1 MTCIDNNCKD
11 NTDMKRNVLFL
22 MFLSVICLVFTACEQ
37 KVEKTDPISVIE
49 KLSQEVDK
57 SCDSWDKA
65 AWDDA
70 ADRLQNALIG
80 LSQPID
86 TTQLNLTSALE
97 SLLMNAH
104 AHERQAIKML
114 QVLKPYEDFK
124 KKSDEDLDGEPDE
137 SLKLEGSIDGEPISM
152 ELGFWGDRVK
162 GCYYYDKNG
171 PNSKL
176 ILTGTKKNGVI
187 DLVEKDEKDKTTGH
201 FSGDLADAIF
211 SGTFTNSKGRK
222 LNFFLVNMEE
232 AEDEIPDESFSNDV
246 NNYDTNEDH
255 NPTAESSQTSAAARD
270 AQIDAY
276 ETLVNKYIATMNKV
290 INGDMDAYD
299 DYNSLKSQVESFDKK
314 MNSSQ
319 WSTAQKIRHN
329 RIAQRYKDRL
339 KELGG
344 I

>member
-1 MTCIDNNCKD
+1 
-11 NTDMKRNVLFL
+11 MKKICSLL
-22 MFLSVICLVFTACEQ
+22 MVVSVICLLITSCEQ

-65 AWDDA
+65 AWDEA

-137 SLKLEGSIDGEPISM
+137 SLKLEGSIDGEPVRM
-152 ELGFWGDRVK
+152 ELGFWGDQAK
-162 GCYYYDKNG
+162 GSYYYDKKG
-171 PNSKL
+171 PNTKL

-187 DLVEKDEKDKTTGH
+187 DLLEKDENGKTTGH
-201 FSGDLADAIF
+201 FSGELVDAIF
-211 SGTFTNSKGRK
+211 SGTFANSKGRK
-222 LNFFLVNMEE
+222 LNFFLVNIKG
-232 AEDEIPDESFSNDV
+232 AEDEIPDESSFSNDD
-246 NNYDTNEDH
+246 YTNDNDANETQ
-255 NPTAESSQTSAAARD
+255 NPTAAASQTSAAARD

-276 ETLVNKYIATMNKV
+276 ETLVNKYIAAINKV
-290 INGDMDAYD
+290 INGDMDAHD
-299 DYNSLKSQVESFDKK
+299 EYNSLKSQVESFDKK